1 MIKYVL
7 IATALATAAAG
18 YYRHES
24 NVNKHKFEVERG
36 AKFILA
42 RRLATS
48 QAETVAALAS
58 RQTVADWDLHEAT
71 TTADQCQK
79 AIRAAVAGVR
89 VKPVTVNPILKDPP
103 NATNACPT
111 YTCPPM
117 YRLRDVQTAT
127 RNGGTNQDDLPRVRN
142 STN

>member
-1 MIKYVL
+1 MTLPV
-7 IATALATAAAG
+7 A

-24 NVNKHKFEVERG
+24 KSNKHKFEVERD

-42 RRLATS
+42 RRLAAS
-48 QAETVAALAS
+48 KAETVAALAS

-79 AIRAAVAGVR
+79 AIRAAVAGVS
-89 VKPVTVNPILKDPP
+89 VKPVIVAPILKEPA

-117 YRLRDVQTAT
+117 YRLRDIQTAT
-127 RNGGTNQDDLPRVRN
+127 RSPGTNQDDLPTVRN
-142 STN
+142 GAD